1 MPLVVLLL
9 KMANGDDGDEE
20 EEDGDD
26 GVDHDGVVV
35 EDA

>member
-1 MPLVVLLL
+1 MSLVVLLL

>member
-1 MPLVVLLL
+1 VLLLL

-20 EEDGDD
+20 EDDGDD

-35 EDA
+35 VEDA